1 METIKNRLE
10 RMGLWDKILEREL
23 KSLWKYGVKRIDNEA
38 IRNSVTD
45 FLSEEAPLSFFL
57 NPASPSCRHH
67 PRLAKQ
73 QMWNAA
79 QYHRMLFAH

>member
-45 FLSEEAPLSFFL
+45 FLSEEAPLSFF
-57 NPASPSCRHH
+57 
-67 PRLAKQ
+67 
-73 QMWNAA
+73 
-79 QYHRMLFAH
+79 